1 MPLKINCAPSYT
13 LQTGS
18 NTTYAGTEGIEA
30 ALIAAALD
38 QGYIVNSPDWEGPK
52 SVFVAGIE
60 AGQASLD
67 SIRAASKSGSL
78 TSISPFAKVQMWG
91 YSGGAFASA
100 WAAER
105 QASYASEIPFVAMAI
120 GGITPNVV
128 KVFDTLNKGTF
139 AGISAA
145 GFLGLGNAYTD
156 FDAYVQS
163 SLIPERGCCFQ
174 PGWIS
179 TLTSSR
185 DRQSSTLNPIV
196 NTTITNR
203 ATMGRHGTPSMP
215 IFAYKA
221 VAGEISPIAD
231 TDALVQQFCNAGVS
245 VTYVRDPFGEH
256 FTQAATSTGDVLNF
270 LADRFNGVSIS
281 GCSIRSEFLDALD
294 PGAPGRLGVSLTQ
307 VLLNALG

>member
-139 AGISAA
+139 A
-145 GFLGLGNAYTD
+145 D
-156 FDAYVQS
+156 
-163 SLIPERGCCFQ
+163 
-174 PGWIS
+174 
-179 TLTSSR
+179 
-185 DRQSSTLNPIV
+185 PIV

>member
-52 SVFVAGIE
+52 S
-60 AGQASLD
+60 
-67 SIRAASKSGSL
+67 
-78 TSISPFAKVQMWG
+78 MWG

-105 QASYASEIPFVAMAI
+105 QASYASEIPFVGMAI

-156 FDAYVQS
+156 FDAYAAAFNQA
-163 SLIPERGCCFQ
+163 GCQCFYADVKTYAGQ
-174 PGWIS
+174 DIYSYFKQGQAIFDTNSTDLYIS
-179 TLTSSR
+179 I
-185 DRQSSTLNPIV
+185 DPIV

-221 VAGEISPIAD
+221 VADEISPIAD

-270 LADRFNGVSIS
+270 LADRFNGVPIS

-294 PGAPGRLGVSLTQ
+294 PGAP
-307 VLLNALG
+307 